1 MRTFVVAILAAV
13 WSVSAYAADRPNI
26 IYILADD
33 LSYGDLGCYG
43 QATLT
48 TPNLDK
54 MAADGIRFTR
64 HYAGSTVCAP
74 SRCVLLTGLHTGHAR
89 IRGNH
94 AVLLREEDITVAE
107 KMKEASYTTG
117 CVGKWGVGHPPP
129 DDDPNRQGFDFFY
142 GYINMYHAHNFFP
155 SWIVKDGKRLP
166 LRNVQRPE
174 WKNSERG
181 EGIAAKKIDYV
192 PHLAHKEALAFID
205 RNARKP
211 FFLYYALNIPHANN
225 EGGRMYKGKPGQDGM
240 EVPGFA
246 PGMKEE
252 WNLQERG
259 FATMIHFIDGYV
271 GDILAKLKEHGIAEN
286 TLVMFS
292 SDNGPHQEGGHN
304 MEFFDSNG
312 KLRGMKRDVYEG
324 GIRVPFIA
332 RWPARIKPGRT
343 SGHISGFQ
351 DIMPTLCE
359 LAGVPLPA
367 TDGISMVA
375 TFLGDEEKQA
385 AHPYLYWEFEEKGG
399 RQAVLKGDWKGVRL
413 NTIEKPNGPIEIYN
427 VAKDIG
433 EAHNLAATQPELA
446 KEFARLMKEAHRP
459 EE

>member
-33 LSYGDLGCYG
+33 LGYGDLGCYG

-74 SRCVLLTGLHTGHAR
+74 SRCVLLTGHAR

-181 EGIAAKKIDYV
+181 EGIAA
-192 PHLAHKEALAFID
+192 
-205 RNARKP
+205 RGSRRRKSTTSRTSP
-211 FFLYYALNIPHANN
+211 T
-225 EGGRMYKGKPGQDGM
+225 RK
-240 EVPGFA
+240 
-246 PGMKEE
+246 
-252 WNLQERG
+252 
-259 FATMIHFIDGYV
+259 
-271 GDILAKLKEHGIAEN
+271 
-286 TLVMFS
+286 
-292 SDNGPHQEGGHN
+292 
-304 MEFFDSNG
+304 
-312 KLRGMKRDVYEG
+312 
-324 GIRVPFIA
+324 
-332 RWPARIKPGRT
+332 RWPLST
-343 SGHISGFQ
+343 
-351 DIMPTLCE
+351 
-359 LAGVPLPA
+359 A
-367 TDGISMVA
+367 T
-375 TFLGDEEKQA
+375 
-385 AHPYLYWEFEEKGG
+385 
-399 RQAVLKGDWKGVRL
+399 
-413 NTIEKPNGPIEIYN
+413 
-427 VAKDIG
+427 
-433 EAHNLAATQPELA
+433 PENR
-446 KEFARLMKEAHRP
+446 FFSTTP
-459 EE
+459 